1 MLFLTLNDEK
11 TKITHLGKEKVKYLG
26 FYLSRKSR
34 RYTES
39 LKSYVKS
46 EQYVPSTG
54 IVRRA
59 TNVSVRV
66 EAPMDQIIN
75 KLVDQKFAR
84 IVDHLARPAAV
95 TK

>member
-1 MLFLTLNDEK
+1 MNDVLSLTLK
-11 TKITHLGKEKVKYLG
+11 TKITHLEKEKVKYLG
-26 FYLSRKSR
+26 YYLSRKSR

-46 EQYVPSTG
+46 ERYVKSTG

-59 TNVSVRV
+59 TNVSIIV
-66 EAPMDQIIN
+66 EAPIDKIIN
-75 KLVDQKFAR
+75 KLVDQKYAR
-84 IVDHLARPAAV
+84 IVDNLPKPAAV